1 MRAGYT
7 RNALPGHLK
16 FYSGINILKLRGDNN
31 IMNKQ
36 QKVYVLERLKQVGE
50 YDIISS
56 VVHASTNYK
65 ELVTLLIRM
74 NHLLV
79 IEPNYDYN
87 SSLCPTTLKEDTIPR
102 LTEEYLREDG
112 TVRFHAYTLDDN
124 KCVKYTTRYAIQV
137 F

>member
-1 MRAGYT
+1 
-7 RNALPGHLK
+7 
-16 FYSGINILKLRGDNN
+16 
-31 IMNKQ
+31 MNK

-50 YDIISS
+50 YDCISS

-74 NHLLV
+74 NHLVV
-79 IEPNYDYN
+79 IEPDYEYN
-87 SSLCPTTLKEDTIPR
+87 SALCPFVLKENEIPR

-112 TVRFHAYTLDDN
+112 TVRFHAYTLDDH

-137 F
+137 FE